1 MSLHT
6 PHVIL
11 LGDSTLDNALYTSGA
26 PDVAAHLSAILPSPW
41 RATRCAID
49 GATTKTLDRQLMALP
64 A

>member
-26 PDVAAHLSAILPSPW
+26 PDVIDHLKGILPA
-41 RATRCAID
+41 R
-49 GATTKTLDRQLMALP
+49 RQ
-64 A
+64 